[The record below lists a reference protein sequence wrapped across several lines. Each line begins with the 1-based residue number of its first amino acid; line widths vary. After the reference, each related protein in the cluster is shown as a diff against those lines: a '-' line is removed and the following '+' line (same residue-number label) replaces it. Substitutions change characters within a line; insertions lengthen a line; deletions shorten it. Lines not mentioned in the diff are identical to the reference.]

1 MGNKT
6 ERILVL
12 NLGSTSSKIAVYDN
26 DKEVFKETI
35 RHSQEE
41 MSQFSGVIDQF
52 EFRRDKIYDA
62 LKKNGISTDS
72 LTAVC
77 SRGGRII
84 ACPHGAIEIDQ
95 EMVDYLTRPD
105 DAYPHASLL
114 GSLVAF
120 DLKKQYGIPA
130 CIYDAIGTDEM
141 QPIARVTGVPE
152 IPRFTVGHTL
162 NTRAMGIRCAEE
174 ILHKDFDDCTFI
186 VAHLGGGSSIRL
198 YHKGVNIDA
207 VNDDEGNFTPERGG
221 GVSAKELIK
230 FTGDRIAEGQTVK
243 DVTKRFHGEGGL
255 KAHLGTTDAIEVEKM
270 IEAGD
275 EYAKIVYD
283 AMAYRVAKDIGTLA
297 VPVAGKVD
305 RIILT
310 GGIAYSKMLTQN
322 IIKLVDWIAPV
333 EVMAGE
339 YEMEALA
346 GGALRVLQGKEKLQN
361 FGEIKRAAVDRIRIC
376 DGVEPYTAPAKYH
389 K

>member
-1 MGNKT
+1 
-6 ERILVL
+6 
-12 NLGSTSSKIAVYDN
+12 
-26 DKEVFKETI
+26 
-35 RHSQEE
+35 
-41 MSQFSGVIDQF
+41 
-52 EFRRDKIYDA
+52 
-62 LKKNGISTDS
+62 
-72 LTAVC
+72 
-77 SRGGRII
+77 
-84 ACPHGAIEIDQ
+84 
-95 EMVDYLTRPD
+95 
-105 DAYPHASLL
+105 
-114 GSLVAF
+114 
-120 DLKKQYGIPA
+120 
-130 CIYDAIGTDEM
+130 
-141 QPIARVTGVPE
+141 
-152 IPRFTVGHTL
+152 
-162 NTRAMGIRCAEE
+162 
-174 ILHKDFDDCTFI
+174 
-186 VAHLGGGSSIRL
+186 
-198 YHKGVNIDA
+198 
-207 VNDDEGNFTPERGG
+207 
-221 GVSAKELIK
+221 
-230 FTGDRIAEGQTVK
+230 
-243 DVTKRFHGEGGL
+243 
-255 KAHLGTTDAIEVEKM
+255 M

-361 FGEIKRAAVDRIRIC
+361 FGEIKKAAVDRIRIC